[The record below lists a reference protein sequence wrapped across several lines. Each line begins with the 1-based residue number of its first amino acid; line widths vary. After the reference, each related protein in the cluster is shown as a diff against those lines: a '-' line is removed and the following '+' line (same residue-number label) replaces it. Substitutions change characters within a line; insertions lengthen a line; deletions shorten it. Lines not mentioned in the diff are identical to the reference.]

1 VLVPTTIQC
10 ATLATTDR
18 TGNIGGDDQEKMGD
32 ASDLRYNFNAL
43 INNTSFLTN
52 KIKLLSQQTLQHGQ
66 KADFGVA
73 CDIMLLLWHQMLGTG

>member
-1 VLVPTTIQC
+1 MCDIRTGRENEGTP
-10 ATLATTDR
+10 AATTR
-18 TGNIGGDDQEKMGD
+18 ETQTMWD
-32 ASDLRYNFNAL
+32 AGDLRYDFNAL
-43 INNTSFLTN
+43 TNSTSLTN